1 MAWPILIEV
10 SLSPSVSDH
19 PAGHFARSMVKPPG
33 PVTVLPSADLPH
45 LLSLMR
51 FTTASRCLAH
61 RASHSSIDVGCAA
74 DAVVAVDPA
83 VVALPPVVAGAAVV
97 VAASEP
103 LSSPPQAAATRAR
116 PSRAAPTRRT
126 GALLTFPPRDG
137 AGRHM

>member
-51 FTTASRCLAH
+51 FTTASRCLAQS
-61 RASHSSIDVGCAA
+61 ASHSSIDVGCVAA
-74 DAVVAVDPA
+74 DVAVDPE
-83 VVALPPVVAGAAVV
+83 VVAEPADVDGAAVV
-97 VAASEP
+97 AAAPSAES
-103 LSSPPQAAATRAR
+103 LSSPPQA
-116 PSRAAPTRRT
+116 
-126 GALLTFPPRDG
+126 
-137 AGRHM
+137 